1 MEAVA
6 DVCQQL
12 FGIAPGA
19 MLLVC
24 LLVFLA
30 GYVDAIAG
38 GGGLISL
45 PAYMIA
51 GLPTHAAIATNKMSS
66 TMGTTIATWHYAKS
80 GYIQWKLAGVCV
92 VLAVAG
98 STIGSNLVLIT
109 SDAFLSRCK
118 KPLSSST
125 VSMPDSIGA
134 PSNACSPKPS
144 PPAAPVPGTAA
155 RLRWSRT
162 AAHS

>member
-98 STIGSNLVLIT
+98 STIGSNLVLVT
-109 SDAFLSRCK
+109 SDAFLRVFLLAVLPITAIYVMRSK
-118 KPLSSST
+118 SFGKQDKEPLS
-125 VSMPDSIGA
+125 
-134 PSNACSPKPS
+134 PK
-144 PPAAPVPGTAA
+144 
-155 RLRWSRT
+155 RT
-162 AAHS
+162 AALCA

>member
-45 PAYMIA
+45 PI
-51 GLPTHAAIATNKMSS
+51 
-66 TMGTTIATWHYAKS
+66 
-80 GYIQWKLAGVCV
+80 
-92 VLAVAG
+92 
-98 STIGSNLVLIT
+98 
-109 SDAFLSRCK
+109 
-118 KPLSSST
+118 
-125 VSMPDSIGA
+125 
-134 PSNACSPKPS
+134 
-144 PPAAPVPGTAA
+144 
-155 RLRWSRT
+155 
-162 AAHS
+162 

>member
-66 TMGTTIATWHYAKS
+66 TMGTTIATCEIGLHPVEVGGRLCDACRSRIDHRVES
-80 GYIQWKLAGVCV
+80 GPHHQRRIPTRVPAG
-92 VLAVAG
+92 
-98 STIGSNLVLIT
+98 
-109 SDAFLSRCK
+109 
-118 KPLSSST
+118 
-125 VSMPDSIGA
+125 GA
-134 PSNACSPKPS
+134 ADH
-144 PPAAPVPGTAA
+144 GH
-155 RLRWSRT
+155 LRHEVEELR
-162 AAHS
+162 

>member
-92 VLAVAG
+92 VKRSCTCGRFAYTSTRRASFDKPHTRPSAAG
-98 STIGSNLVLIT
+98 
-109 SDAFLSRCK
+109 
-118 KPLSSST
+118 
-125 VSMPDSIGA
+125 M
-134 PSNACSPKPS
+134 
-144 PPAAPVPGTAA
+144 
-155 RLRWSRT
+155 
-162 AAHS
+162 